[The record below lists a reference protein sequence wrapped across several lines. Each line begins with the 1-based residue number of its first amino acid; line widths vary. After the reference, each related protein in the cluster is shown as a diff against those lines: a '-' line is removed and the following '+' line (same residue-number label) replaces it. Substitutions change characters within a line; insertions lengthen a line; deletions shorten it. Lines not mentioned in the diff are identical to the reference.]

1 MIKENEIS
9 PWTGINWNNDRNST
23 LTIFYTPVLRNTK
36 KSFKTSNEILE
47 SSFLNHQAEKNTN
60 TSISK
65 VIQRSKSKNNVKNPK
80 AKTQKP

>member
-9 PWTGINWNNDRNST
+9 PWTGIDWNNDRNST
-23 LTIFYTPVLRNTK
+23 LTNLYNPISRNTR

-47 SSFLNHQAEKNTN
+47 SSFLNHKVEKNTN

-80 AKTQKP
+80 AKTQKR